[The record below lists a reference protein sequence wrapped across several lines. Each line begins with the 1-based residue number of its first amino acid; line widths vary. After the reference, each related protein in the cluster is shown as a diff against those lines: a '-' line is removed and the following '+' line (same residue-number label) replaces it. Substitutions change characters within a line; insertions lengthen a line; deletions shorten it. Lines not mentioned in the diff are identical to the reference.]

1 MSKEELLEAGI
12 TEAKAETLVEAGY
25 DTPAKVAD
33 ASIEDL
39 TELSG
44 IGEATA
50 EKILDTV
57 AGDEPK
63 TREKIR
69 PELDEETLR
78 ALEIRDAKSDKR
90 PTFTRQN
97 SFRYVRV
104 GSEWRRPRGIHSRQ
118 REGKAYRA
126 SRPGIGQRGPKAAR
140 GLHPSGFTEV
150 LVHRADDL
158 DEIDPSTEAARIGS
172 TVGGKKRAKI
182 LDKADELGIRV
193 LNRGGG
199 G

>member
-1 MSKEELLEAGI
+1 MSKDELLEAGI

-25 DTPAKVAD
+25 DTPEKVAE
-33 ASIEDL
+33 ASLEDL
-39 TELSG
+39 MELSG

-50 EKILDTV
+50 EKIQDAV
-57 AGDEPK
+57 AGDSTQP
-63 TREKIR
+63 TIR
-69 PELDEETLR
+69 PDLDAETLR
-78 ALEIRDAKSDKR
+78 ALEIREAKSDAR

-97 SFRYVRV
+97 AFRYVRV
-104 GSEWRRPRGIHSRQ
+104 GGEWRRPRGIHSRQ

-140 GLHPSGFTEV
+140 GLHPSGFEEV
-150 LVHRADDL
+150 LVHRPDDL
-158 DEIDPSTEAARIGS
+158 EGIDPSTEAARIGS